1 MQVPQLGEG
10 AEEMTKIRTWLRGL
24 PGADAKDQGAS
35 YPEDIPE
42 LFRLLLIPG
51 VRLWGSMCGG
61 FCSSSFGPASAPN
74 RVRGLPHRRSAVA
87 WSAVPNR
94 VRGLSHRRSVVA
106 WSAVP
111 NRVRGLPHRRSV
123 VAWSAVPNRVRGL
136 PHRRSARAWTLAATT
151 TSPPNRVR
159 RVRGLPHRR
168 SARAWTAWTLAAI
181 TTSPPTT
188 TVAGPRG
195 LESTHARRRALLRLR
210 LRGTSGGGD
219 AWALRVAPL
228 PLLAPVGPLDDGSAP
243 LCSERK
249 F

>member
-61 FCSSSFGPASAPN
+61 FCSSSFGPASA
-74 RVRGLPHRRSAVA
+74 
-87 WSAVPNR
+87 
-94 VRGLSHRRSVVA
+94 
-106 WSAVP
+106 P

>member
-136 PHRRSARAWTLAATT
+136 PERGAEPCPRAAAPSQRKSVDAGSHHHLPTEPCPPCPRAAAPSQRKSVDGVDAGSHHHLTPHHHRR
-151 TSPPNRVR
+151 
-159 RVRGLPHRR
+159 
-168 SARAWTAWTLAAI
+168 
-181 TTSPPTT
+181 
-188 TVAGPRG
+188 GP
-195 LESTHARRRALLRLR
+195 
-210 LRGTSGGGD
+210 
-219 AWALRVAPL
+219 
-228 PLLAPVGPLDDGSAP
+228 
-243 LCSERK
+243 
-249 F
+249 

>member
-94 VRGLSHRRSVVA
+94 VRGLPHRRSVVA

-111 NRVRGLPHRRSV
+111 DRVRGLPHRRSV
-123 VAWSAVPNRVRGL
+123 VAW
-136 PHRRSARAWTLAATT
+136 TLAATT
-151 TSPPNRVR
+151 TSPPDRVR

>member
-1 MQVPQLGEG
+1 MASGS
-10 AEEMTKIRTWLRGL
+10 

-94 VRGLSHRRSVVA
+94 VRGLPHRRSAVA

-111 NRVRGLPHRRSV
+111 N
-123 VAWSAVPNRVRGL
+123 
-136 PHRRSARAWTLAATT
+136 
-151 TSPPNRVR
+151 